1 MKREYVHFV
10 DRRRL
15 KRIKMCAAT
24 YYEVIVELP
33 SDLETQLPL
42 VSDSFVN
49 WVTSKE
55 WEPPLDSKWDMEQV
69 DQVQLTLG
77 DKIQREILKHWR
89 TMTNNPEVKY
99 FVQLEQGESYFH
111 LHTLLECCKIKPLVL
126 GRYMNQIEKKLVSTV
141 YGGHNPKIDNWMRI
155 TKTKSVGGSNK
166 IRAES
171 YIPAY
176 LLPKKQPEVQWA
188 WTNIEDYI
196 KACLNTDLR
205 ESISAE
211 HLKQQG
217 LEGLKKDSVFRNA
230 EGAPVI
236 ESKCSKRY
244 MELVNWLVEKG
255 ITTEKQWI
263 LENQESYLSFQ
274 ASGNSARQ
282 IKTALDNASK
292 LMLLTKT
299 APDYLIG
306 KEDVD
311 DIRDNRIYK
320 ILEMNNY
327 DPAYVGN
334 IFLGWC
340 KQAFGK
346 RNTIWLFG
354 PATTGKTNIAEA
366 IAHAV
371 PFYGCVN
378 WTNENFPFNDCTDKM
393 IIWWEEGK
401 MTAKVVETAKAI
413 LGGSKVRV
421 DQKCKSSV
429 QLEPTPV
436 IITSNTNMC
445 YVVDG
450 NTTTFE
456 HAQPLQDR
464 MFKLEL
470 TRRLPDTFGKVT
482 KQEVRNFFKWAE
494 QHPVEVVPEFLVCKA
509 ESRKR
514 PAPVEK
520 EDKSPPA
527 KAPRTD
533 ETLPSPNEEG
543 TSLSR
548 RYVFKCAK
556 HLGMVTMMWPCKDCE
571 RANSAVNQCIL
582 HKTLACKECYPDYDE
597 NPPLSDTLL
606 SETDSEQKTEP
617 PPVNPEDESSRG
629 EKSKSCVWEP
639 CSYHHLTGIA
649 KRTCPMCQL
658 RNVDLDDCTNEQ

>member
-1 MKREYVHFV
+1 
-10 DRRRL
+10 
-15 KRIKMCAAT
+15 MCAAT

-55 WEPPLDSKWDMEQV
+55 WEPPLDSKWDMDQV

-89 TMTNNPEVKY
+89 TITGNPEAKY

-111 LHTLLECCKIKPLVL
+111 LHTLLECCKVKPLVL
-126 GRYMNQIEKKLVSTV
+126 GRYINQIEKKLVSTV
-141 YGGHNPKIDNWMRI
+141 YGGHNPQIDNWMRI

-176 LLPKKQPEVQWA
+176 LIPKQQPEVQWA
-188 WTNIEDYI
+188 WTNIEEYI

-205 ESISAE
+205 GSIAAE
-211 HLKQQG
+211 HFEKQG
-217 LEGLKKDSVFRNA
+217 LDGPKKQSLQFSSD
-230 EGAPVI
+230 GAPVI
-236 ESKCSKRY
+236 ESKSSKRY
-244 MELVNWLVEKG
+244 MGLVGWLVEKG

-282 IKTALDNASK
+282 IKTALDNAAK

-299 APDYLIG
+299 APDYLVG
-306 KEDVD
+306 KDMVED
-311 DIRDNRIYK
+311 ITENRIYK

-334 IFLGWC
+334 IFLGWS
-340 KQAFGK
+340 KQQFGK

-421 DQKCKSSV
+421 DQKCKSSI
-429 QLEPTPV
+429 QLDPTPV

-470 TRRLPDTFGKVT
+470 TRRLPDNFGKVT
-482 KQEVRNFFKWAE
+482 KQEVRDFFKWAE
-494 QHPVEVVPEFLVCKA
+494 QNPVEIVPEFHVRKA

-514 PAPVEK
+514 PAPEER
-520 EDKSPPA
+520 EDKSLAA

-533 ETLPSPNEEG
+533 EPLPSPGEEG

-582 HKTLACKECYPDYDE
+582 HKSLACKECYPDYDE
-597 NPPLSDTLL
+597 NPPLSDTQL
-606 SETDSEQKTEP
+606 SETDSFKTSLLEAKSQDP
-617 PPVNPEDESSRG
+617 PLVND
-629 EKSKSCVWEP
+629 KKWTA
-639 CSYHHLTGIA
+639 CSYHQLTGVA
-649 KRTCPMCQL
+649 KPTCSMCQL
-658 RNVDLDDCTNEQ
+658 RNVDLDDCNSEQ